1 MQLIID
7 NELEEFIK
15 PLHADEFEALTLSI
29 RAIGCIE
36 PITVWSQGK
45 GSAGTIVD
53 GHHRYA
59 ICQQYNI
66 PFKTIKIKFADK
78 LAVMTWMF
86 DKQKGRRNL
95 SIVERLEL
103 HAKLREYA
111 SKYAKERQLAG
122 KVAEDTNDNNLASRD
137 AKVRKKG
144 KTLSKIAQEAGVST
158 RTAERYDTIQ
168 RKGTE
173 EQKEALRSGQ
183 KKIGTVYKEIQA
195 KEKPVEKSQS
205 NECDIEKL
213 LKDKTI
219 NTSYLLIYFKRN
231 KETGKEEQA
240 EQFNCP
246 PNVRLKMCA
255 DSFVNSA
262 SSISAKDSVNLV
274 KLTMGSVIQESEKAT
289 IEACNE

>member
-95 SIVERLEL
+95 SVVERLEL

-111 SKYAKERQLAG
+111 SKYAKERMLAG
-122 KVAEDTNDNNLASRD
+122 KKAEESMLGVNDTS
-137 AKVRKKG
+137 KIKQKG
-144 KTLSKIAQEAGVST
+144 KALEHVAKAANVGYK
-158 RTAERYDTIQ
+158 TAFQYDAIQ
-168 RKGTE
+168 RKGTK
-173 EQKEALRSGQ
+173 EQKEAVHTGQ

-195 KEKPVEKSQS
+195 NEKPVEKSQS

-213 LKDKTI
+213 LKNKTI
-219 NTSYLLIYFKRN
+219 NNPYLLIYLKRN